1 MNRNQ
6 MKWLDHAFGLWMRR
20 NFRACGMCGGPLDD
34 TAQVSH
40 IYGRA
45 NLSVR
50 WDPRNCDLVHDRCHR
65 EWERYDRSQR
75 NEQIV
80 RKLGRDGA
88 MALSLDS
95 TKAKKWTAAEL
106 AALAALIYKYS
117 L

>member
-1 MNRNQ
+1 MNSSMRRT
-6 MKWLDHAFGLWMRR
+6 LDSVFGLWMRR
-20 NFRACGMCGGPLDD
+20 NFSACGMCGGPLDD

-65 EWERYDRSQR
+65 EWEGYDRSQR
-75 NEQIV
+75 NEHIV

-88 MALSLDS
+88 MALALDAVS
-95 TKAKKWTAAEL
+95 TKKWTANEL
-106 AALAALIYKYS
+106 DRLIKKYS